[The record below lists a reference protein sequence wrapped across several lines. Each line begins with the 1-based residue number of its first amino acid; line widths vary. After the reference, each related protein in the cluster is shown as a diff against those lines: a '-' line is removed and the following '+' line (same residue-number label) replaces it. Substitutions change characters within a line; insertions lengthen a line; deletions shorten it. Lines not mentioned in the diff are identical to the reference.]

1 MKSAIFAFFI
11 SKIGFL
17 FAQILRVAVQLS
29 VQLFLLEI
37 RTPKFGKFLTKR
49 VGKSPVASI
58 KNSSQH
64 ICASC
69 FV

>member
-29 VQLFLLEI
+29 VRLFLREI

-49 VGKSPVASI
+49 RRLSL
-58 KNSSQH
+58 
-64 ICASC
+64 
-69 FV
+69 